1 MQLHE
6 PEANLLIADI
16 LAISCEPNL
25 RTCTSSF
32 ENYDKLALQLGKRL
46 IIRTILRTKALDAA
60 LHWYIEQY
68 YFKIWQNMNA
78 YLKIIAIGLEIINK

>member
-6 PEANLLIADI
+6 PGAIILIADI

-32 ENYDKLALQLGKRL
+32 ENYDKLALQLGKR
-46 IIRTILRTKALDAA
+46 I
-60 LHWYIEQY
+60 
-68 YFKIWQNMNA
+68 
-78 YLKIIAIGLEIINK
+78 